1 MRFILFLGF
10 FVSIIGKSSA
20 VFSQPSLDTNIQDT
34 LLFTS
39 NDAERK
45 GVKQPF
51 NGILNPRIHYL
62 VSTMNP
68 PIKQGWDNEQVF
80 GKNNNNLQGLKDT
93 IWLCINENDDNPFEA
108 DFHLPLSKV
117 VVTSRY
123 GPRSGRYHNGI
134 DLGLKIGDTI
144 YAMFSGKVRY
154 AKYNDGGFGNLV
166 ILRHYNGLETFYA
179 HMSKFLV
186 DPNEEVRVGQ
196 PIGLGG
202 NTGRSTGPHLHLEV
216 RFYEGAINPEEIIN
230 FDKKFLKKEN
240 LFVHKGLF
248 RPGAKPTDLIPVV
261 TQAQLAQFMP
271 EKEED
276 AVVEPKKPEVKKPE
290 DKKQETKK
298 PDPKKVDPKKVEPKK
313 VEPKKVDPKKVDPK
327 KVGPKKPDPIVKPKV
342 PVEQKKYHQ
351 IKPGENLTK
360 IAAKY
365 HTTVSELCKL
375 NGIKSTEILK
385 VGKSLR
391 IK

>member
-1 MRFILFLGF
+1 MRLSLFVVFICFITGEF
-10 FVSIIGKSSA
+10 TH
-20 VFSQPSLDTNIQDT
+20 VFGQSSLDTN
-34 LLFTS
+34 LKVTS
-39 NDAERK
+39 NNSNLADERFVK
-45 GVKQPF
+45 KAPFDGV
-51 NGILNPRIHYL
+51 LNPRIHNL
-62 VSTMNP
+62 VKNLNP
-68 PIKQGWDNEQVF
+68 PLKQGWDNQEVF

-93 IWLCINENDDNPFEA
+93 IWLCMNENDDNPFEEG
-108 DFHLPLSKV
+108 FHLPLSKV

-154 AKYNDGGFGNLV
+154 AKYNEGGFGNLV

-186 DPNEEVRVGQ
+186 EPNDEVRVGQ

-230 FDKKFLKKEN
+230 FDKKILKKDN

-248 RPGAKPTDLIPVV
+248 RPGAKPSDLIPVV
-261 TQAQLAQFMP
+261 AKTQIAQFMP
-271 EKEED
+271 EKEDEEKVNESKNTNLTQSEQPKTVTKKPETKKPD
-276 AVVEPKKPEVKKPE
+276 SKKSDSKKPEVKKPE
-290 DKKQETKK
+290 VKK
-298 PDPKKVDPKKVEPKK
+298 PEA
-313 VEPKKVDPKKVDPK
+313 
-327 KVGPKKPDPIVKPKV
+327 KKPTPIVKPKV

-351 IKPGENLTK
+351 VKSGENLTK

>member
-1 MRFILFLGF
+1 MRLSLFVVFICLILGEF
-10 FVSIIGKSSA
+10 THIFG
-20 VFSQPSLDTNIQDT
+20 QPSLDTNLQDT
-34 LLFTS
+34 SILTNREDL
-39 NDAERK
+39 NQGRK
-45 GVKQPF
+45 KPF
-51 NGILNPRIHYL
+51 NGVLNPRIHRL
-62 VSTMNP
+62 VSLLNP
-68 PIKQGWDNEQVF
+68 SIKQGWDNEEVF

-93 IWLCINENDDNPFEA
+93 IWLCMNESDDNPFEEG
-108 DFHLPLSKV
+108 FHLPLSNV

-154 AKYNDGGFGNLV
+154 AKYNEGGFGNLV

-230 FDKKFLKKEN
+230 FDKKYLKKDN

-261 TQAQLAQFMP
+261 AKTQIAQFMP
-271 EKEED
+271 EKEEEEKANESRNTNLTQSEKPKTEAKKPETKKPD
-276 AVVEPKKPEVKKPE
+276 NKKPDSKKPEGQKIDSKKPEVKKP
-290 DKKQETKK
+290 T
-298 PDPKKVDPKKVEPKK
+298 
-313 VEPKKVDPKKVDPK
+313 
-327 KVGPKKPDPIVKPKV
+327 PIVKPKV

-351 IKPGENLTK
+351 VKPGENLTK

>member
-1 MRFILFLGF
+1 MRFFLFFALGILF
-10 FVSIIGKSSA
+10 SGKFNS
-20 VFSQPSLDTNIQDT
+20 VFSQSILV
-34 LLFTS
+34 S
-39 NDAERK
+39 NDKDSNLLTANGNDRSER
-45 GVKQPF
+45 VNPF
-51 NGILNPRIHYL
+51 NGVLNERIHNL
-62 VSTMNP
+62 VSRLTP
-68 PIKQGWDNEQVF
+68 PIKQGWDNNEVF
-80 GKNNNNLQGLKDT
+80 GNNNNNNLQGLKDT
-93 IWLCINENDDNPFEA
+93 IWLCLNEQDDNPFEE

-134 DLGLKIGDTI
+134 DLGLHIGDTI
-144 YAMFSGKVRY
+144 FAMFSGKVRY
-154 AKYNDGGFGNLV
+154 AKYNEGGFGNLV

-186 DPNEEVRVGQ
+186 RPNEEVKVGQ

-261 TQAQLAQFMP
+261 PQAQIAQFLP
-271 EKEED
+271 EKEKEENEITD
-276 AVVEPKKPEVKKPE
+276 KIVKHKVSEAKKTEVKKPE
-290 DKKQETKK
+290 AKKTVPMVK
-298 PDPKKVDPKKVEPKK
+298 
-313 VEPKKVDPKKVDPK
+313 
-327 KVGPKKPDPIVKPKV
+327 PIVPI
-342 PVEQKKYHQ
+342 EQKKYHQ
-351 IKPGENLTK
+351 VKSGENLTK
-360 IAAKY
+360 IASKY
-365 HTTVSELCKL
+365 HTTVSELCRL